1 VLHSVDD
8 DWAMP
13 IAGKKIVPPS
23 ELLKEISSMGKF
35 LEGAKNPAVLLGNFA
50 QQHPQAAQI
59 HAAAQAL
66 GVKVGFLGEAANS
79 VGGYFAGL
87 PVGGGLPAVYGKKA
101 MLVLNAEPEL
111 DCGDPQAARAGLA
124 KAEFVVAL
132 SAYDAGASYANVILP
147 IAAFTETAGTF
158 VNTEGRAQ
166 SFHATVN
173 CPGETRPAWKVLR
186 VLGSALG
193 LPGFELDTI
202 DEVRAACIAGRDISS
217 LLSNKIDF
225 SGEAKATS
233 SNGIQ
238 RIADVPI
245 YFADPLVR
253 RSAPLQHTKDAEAP
267 RAWMNA
273 RLMGRLGLAD
283 GDTVRVRQGEGQA
296 TLKAALD
303 ERLPDECVRV
313 ASADRSTAALGSMFG
328 TVTLE
333 KVRMEKVA

>member
-1 VLHSVDD
+1 
-8 DWAMP
+8 
-13 IAGKKIVPPS
+13 
-23 ELLKEISSMGKF
+23 
-35 LEGAKNPAVLLGNFA
+35 
-50 QQHPQAAQI
+50 
-59 HAAAQAL
+59 
-66 GVKVGFLGEAANS
+66 
-79 VGGYFAGL
+79 
-87 PVGGGLPAVYGKKA
+87 
-101 MLVLNAEPEL
+101 
-111 DCGDPQAARAGLA
+111 
-124 KAEFVVAL
+124 
-132 SAYDAGASYANVILP
+132 VILP

-158 VNTEGRAQ
+158 INTEGRAQ
-166 SFHATVN
+166 SFYATVN

-202 DEVRAACIAGRDISS
+202 DQVRAACMAGREISS
-217 LLSNKIDF
+217 LVSNQISLTGNLSAEKPQ
-225 SGEAKATS
+225 
-233 SNGIQ
+233 GIQ

-253 RSAPLQHTKDAEAP
+253 RSAPLQHTTDAAAP

-283 GDTVRVRQGEGQA
+283 GDTVQVRQGEGQA

-303 ERLPDECVRV
+303 PRLPDECVRV
-313 ASADRSTAALGSMFG
+313 ATADRSTAGLGPMFG